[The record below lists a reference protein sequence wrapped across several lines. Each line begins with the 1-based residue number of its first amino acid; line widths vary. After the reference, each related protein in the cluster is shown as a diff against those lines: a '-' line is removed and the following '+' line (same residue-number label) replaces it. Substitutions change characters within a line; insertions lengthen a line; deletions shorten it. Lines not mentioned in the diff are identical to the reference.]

1 MAKFIYRAK
10 DWAGKTV
17 KGELEASH
25 EKEVVESLRT
35 NGLMPL
41 EISIKS
47 ENMISEILHKVTG
60 RISGKQ
66 ISSFTRQLAT
76 MMTAGLPMTDALALL
91 KNQQEN
97 ESALYFILEKILSDV
112 RGGMSLGSSM
122 KKYVNIFGE
131 AYVASISAGEEAGVL
146 EEILSKLATNLENE
160 NEFQG
165 KVKGAM
171 IYPTIVIVGMLAVM
185 VIMMIFVIPKLTSL
199 YADFGTAKMP
209 AITQGLMAVSS
220 WMAKLWFLFPILF
233 VAPSII
239 LKAGAK
245 NPVFNLKKDKF
256 LLKIP
261 ILGKL
266 TQMSVLASTARTLSM
281 LLTAGIPLVEALR
294 IVATVSGNEVFKQA
308 YVEIADKVAK
318 GFGISVSFE
327 NTSVFPLIVTQM
339 VATGEATGK
348 LDEVLMKVANY
359 FSVEA
364 EQSVGALT
372 SAIEPLIMIVLGI
385 GVGFLVVAVVMPIYN
400 LTSSF

>member
-47 ENMISEILHKVTG
+47 ENIISEILHKVTG

-308 YVEIADKVAK
+308 YIEIADKVAK

>member
-1 MAKFIYRAK
+1 MPKYRYKAK
-10 DWAGKTV
+10 DWMGKMV
-17 KGELEASH
+17 KGELELGT
-25 EKEVVESLRT
+25 EKSVIESLRAS
-35 NGLMPL
+35 GLIPL
-41 EISIKS
+41 EVEIKS
-47 ENMISEILHKVTG
+47 ENMMAEVWRKISG
-60 RISGKQ
+60 RISGKM
-66 ISSFTRQLAT
+66 ISNFTRQLAT

-91 KNQQEN
+91 KNQQEDG
-97 ESALYFILEKILSDV
+97 SSLYIILEKILADV
-112 RGGMSLGSSM
+112 RGGMSLGTSM
-122 KKYVNIFGE
+122 EKYVSIFGE
-131 AYVASISAGEEAGVL
+131 AYVASVSAGEEAGVL

-171 IYPTIVIVGMLAVM
+171 IYPTIVIVGMLVVM

-209 AITQGLMAVSS
+209 AITQGLMTVSN

-233 VAPSII
+233 LSPTII
-239 LKAGAK
+239 LKIGAK

-256 LLKIP
+256 FLRLP
-261 ILGKL
+261 IAGKL
-266 TQMSVLASTARTLSM
+266 SQMTILASTCRTLSM

-294 IVATVSGNEVFKQA
+294 IVGTVSGNEVYKKA
-308 YVEIADKVAK
+308 YGDIAQKVQK

-327 NTSVFPLIVTQM
+327 NTNVFPVIVTQM

-348 LDEVLMKVANY
+348 LDEVLLKVASY

-364 EQSVGALT
+364 EQAVAALT
-372 SAIEPLIMIVLGI
+372 AAIEPLIMIVLGI

>member
-1 MAKFIYRAK
+1 MPKYKYIAK
-10 DWAGKTV
+10 DWAGKTI
-17 KGELEASH
+17 KGELELATS
-25 EKEVVESLRT
+25 KEVIESLRT
-35 NGLMPL
+35 NGFVPL
-41 EISIKS
+41 EISEKTDSFVEELWRKI
-47 ENMISEILHKVTG
+47 TG
-60 RISGKQ
+60 RISQKT
-66 ISSFTRQLAT
+66 ITNFTRQLAT

-91 KNQQEN
+91 KNQQE
-97 ESALYFILEKILSDV
+97 SGSSLYVILEKILADV

-122 KKYVNIFGE
+122 EKYIAIFGQ

-146 EEILSKLATNLENE
+146 EEILAKLANNLENE

-171 IYPTIVIVGMLAVM
+171 IYPSIVIVGMLVVM

-209 AITQGLMAVSS
+209 AITQGLMTIST
-220 WMAKLWFLFPILF
+220 WMSRLWFLFPILF
-233 VAPSII
+233 LAPSII
-239 LKAGAK
+239 MKLGAK
-245 NPVFNLKKDKF
+245 NSAFLLKKDSF
-256 LLKIP
+256 LLKLP
-261 ILGKL
+261 IMGNL
-266 TQMSVLASTARTLSM
+266 TQMTIMASTCRTLSM

-294 IVATVSGNEVFKQA
+294 IVATVSGNEVYKNA
-308 YVEIADKVAK
+308 YFDIADKVQK

-327 NTSVFPLIVTQM
+327 NTAVFPVIITQM

-348 LDEVLMKVANY
+348 LDEVLMKVASY

-372 SAIEPLIMIVLGI
+372 SAIEPLIMVVLGI